1 MAALIKVLKYDD
13 PTGKE
18 IVHKF
23 PESGAADITWGSQLV
38 VKESQSAIFFRE
50 GRALDVFGP
59 GTHTLTTNNVP
70 LLNGIVEKFITGGDT
85 PFNAE
90 VFFVNQK
97 VFTDL
102 KWGTP
107 QPIDLED
114 AKMGVVS
121 LRAFGVF
128 AIRVENPKLFVN
140 DLVGTKSFYRT
151 EELNEYMKKR
161 ITMNLTDLIS
171 NAYNSYFEIRKSTEA
186 LASALKIRVKE
197 DFDKYG
203 IELKD
208 FIIESIKGSEED
220 EKTMNAFRE
229 AKRLDAV
236 DQDKYM
242 KRQTADAILKMADQK
257 GGGAGGP
264 MQAGLGLGMGMML
277 PQMMQQAMQPGGGA
291 PQAAP
296 MAPQPAAAS
305 AQAMMA
311 CPKCQTQVP
320 ATAKFCN
327 GCGAQ
332 LGFMTCSKC
341 QGQVP
346 VGSKFCLNCGNSM
359 AGVKCPHCQADLP
372 GGSKFCTNCGKS
384 TDQQ

>member
-1 MAALIKVLKYDD
+1 MAAIVGVIKYDD

-18 IVHKF
+18 IVHRF
-23 PESGAADITWGSQLV
+23 PEHGQADITLGTQLV
-38 VKESQSAIFFRE
+38 VKESQCAIFYRD
-50 GRALDVFGP
+50 GKALDVFGP
-59 GTHTLTTNNVP
+59 GTHTLTTNNIP
-70 LLNGIVEKFITGGDT
+70 LLKGLIEKFVTDGQS

-90 VFFVNQK
+90 VYFVNQK

-102 KWGTP
+102 KWGSP

-114 AKMGVVS
+114 EKLGVVS
-121 LRAFGVF
+121 LRVFGVYG
-128 AIRVENPKLFVN
+128 IRIDNPRLFVN
-140 DLVGTKSFYRT
+140 DLVGTKGFYKSD
-151 EELNEYMKKR
+151 ELNEYMRKR
-161 ITMNLTDLIS
+161 IVSSLTSLIARS
-171 NAYNSYFEIRKSTEA
+171 YQSYFKIRQSQGDLE
-186 LASALKIRVKE
+186 SALKMIVKE

-229 AKRLDAV
+229 SKRLEAV

-242 KRQTADAILKMADQK
+242 KRQTADAVRAMADQP

-277 PQMMQQAMQPGGGA
+277 PQMMQQAMQPGAGAHQAAA

-296 MAPQPAAAS
+296 

-311 CPKCQTQVP
+311 CPKCQAQVP

-327 GCGAQ
+327 GCGSP
-332 LGFMTCSKC
+332 LGSMTCSKC
-341 QGQVP
+341 QAQVP
-346 VGSKFCLNCGNSM
+346 MGSKFCLNCGNSM
-359 AGVKCPHCQADLP
+359 AGMKCPHCQADLP
-372 GGSKFCTNCGKS
+372 GGSRFCTSCGKS
-384 TDQQ
+384 TE